1 MPAPAPVVINNS
13 SYVAPG
19 TAEELRRYN
28 LVNKGY
34 GLVPPHTTNPIPNEN
49 HIHPGNQNPTRIPNY
64 AMPAPTHIMAPPG
77 YQAPPPYY
85 PAAPDGRYHPS
96 DSAAPGAGGG
106 MRRQHAHRGLGH
118 YHTPTTGTTLSL
130 YDDLP
135 RHGTSSPSIKI
146 KVENGAEERPAFKIK
161 KENASSGSASSSR
174 NGESSPPNT
183 RLEKKDH

>member
-1 MPAPAPVVINNS
+1 MPAPAPVNNNS

-85 PAAPDGRYHPS
+85 LPAPDGRYHPS
-96 DSAAPGAGGG
+96 VNGGAGTGQ
-106 MRRQHAHRGLGH
+106 MRRRHAHRGP
-118 YHTPTTGTTLSL
+118 PTTGTTLSL

-135 RHGTSSPSIKI
+135 RDGGTSSPSV
-146 KVENGAEERPAFKIK
+146 KVENGHGPEEKPAFKIK
-161 KENASSGSASSSR
+161 KKNVTSQTQSAFSSH
-174 NGESSPPNT
+174 NGQSSPPNT
-183 RLEKKDH
+183 RLKKKDH